1 MKRDHL
7 PGVSNYSNYNIDNY
21 LTKSE
26 KMLSHSF
33 CLNKKMKHEIRP
45 DVSGQHSKHKKRD
58 SSNTRIS
65 FLFSKTDFFSGS

>member
-1 MKRDHL
+1 MHKSLSKEPLLSMKRDHL

-45 DVSGQHSKHKKRD
+45 DVSKKR
-58 SSNTRIS
+58 
-65 FLFSKTDFFSGS
+65 L